1 MVGSRKLLV
10 GTHLVAAAVGCVL
23 AANLNSPPAKPV
35 AARGGFVRERP
46 KPLTDGASL
55 LTDAEKAVKAGYT
68 IVKHDPDA
76 PWNNFQ
82 KFSESLPP
90 EADRK
95 AAFDALLKQCT
106 SSGLTSW
113 KAIATG
119 EHGEVFAT
127 LAVRYRQWLEE
138 SPAEAMKL
146 LGTDDAT
153 FGLLMDE
160 YGFAIFR
167 KQCEKSDLRNFA
179 QSIPADLKDN
189 RGMLVTLLTE
199 SIAKRQSME
208 DLEWLM
214 ENRSDLVGKKVDFR
228 IATRLGE
235 YWPLESRDAMV
246 PNLKGAECGIAM
258 VWIARRM
265 KPDEGVAWLKSW
277 IDSGK
282 LDEKTV
288 ENIGDNATSLNLQGG
303 SDPFQDPSLPDKP
316 KVPLAEQ
323 IATIRSLGGA
333 DGTNDHDLQSRMIAG
348 QVRDF
353 LNSDR
358 DWLYQ
363 FRNGLVTADEVL
375 AAALEASSDPGPAMN
390 EFRSQ
395 IYRHLLEDDS
405 AAASKLLSGLSE
417 SDRKWQDVYALRWWF
432 TGVNPDRFFEVI
444 SQFDSGG
451 DAKMDAAL
459 WDAWKAKS
467 RSNLERFGED
477 YLEWVRALPEGKNRT
492 WAIESLQEAAKNS
505 HPRVFRA
512 AAELLKKP

>member
-23 AANLNSPPAKPV
+23 AANWNAPPPKP
-35 AARGGFVRERP
+35 AAGRGGLPRERP
-46 KPLTDGASL
+46 KPIADGASL
-55 LTDAEKAVKAGYT
+55 LADAEKAVKAGYT

-76 PWNNFQ
+76 PWNNFE

-106 SSGLTSW
+106 SSELTSW

-167 KQCEKSDLRNFA
+167 KQCGKSDFRNFA
-179 QSIPADLKDN
+179 QSLPADLKN
-189 RGMLVTLLTE
+189 NSGWIGSVLVANIGE
-199 SIAKRQSME
+199 RQSME
-208 DLEWLM
+208 DLQWLM
-214 ENRSDLVGKKVDFR
+214 ENRPDMTGKKIDWR
-228 IATRLGE
+228 IISGISE
-235 YWPLESRDAMV
+235 NWPLESRDALV
-246 PNLKGAECGIAM
+246 PNLKGTECGLAM
-258 VWIARRM
+258 VMIARRM

-348 QVRDF
+348 QVQNF
-353 LNSDR
+353 LNSSG

-363 FRNGLVTADEVL
+363 FRNGIVTADEVL
-375 AAALEASSDPGPAMN
+375 AAALEAAPDPGPAMN

-477 YLEWVRALPEGKNRT
+477 YLDWVKALPEGKNRT
-492 WAIESLQEAAKNS
+492 WAIESLQEAAKTS

-512 AAELLKKP
+512 AAELLKNP